1 MALPNLRTNQRNL
14 LRLVAQHQQRHPEL
28 PCYLGKV
35 TASRVNV
42 FIKAVASLEEKKLI
56 EIDRTSNNFRA
67 WKVRLLVP
75 LEDII
80 PQSQE
85 ARSA

>member
-1 MALPNLRTNQRNL
+1 VALPSLRTNQRNL
-14 LRLVAQHQQRHPEL
+14 LRLVAQHQQRYPEL

-56 EIDRTSNNFRA
+56 EIDRTSDNFRA
-67 WKVRLLVP
+67 WTVKLLVP

-80 PQSQE
+80 TQPEE
-85 ARSA
+85 AHSA